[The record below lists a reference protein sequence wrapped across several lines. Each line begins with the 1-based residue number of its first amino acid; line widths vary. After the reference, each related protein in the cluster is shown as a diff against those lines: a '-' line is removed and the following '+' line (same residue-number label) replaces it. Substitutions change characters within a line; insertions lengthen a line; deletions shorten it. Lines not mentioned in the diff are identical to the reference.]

1 MKRNNNYILK
11 AILALSLA
19 PCVCQFATS
28 QERPLSMPEVYSP
41 PVPKQMTF
49 AGDRFSFDRQD
60 MYERLD
66 RELSQMTYSH
76 ASTLLMLKRANRY
89 FPVMRKVL
97 KDNGVPEDMVYLA
110 AIESTLNPRAYSPA
124 KAAGLWQFMP
134 ATAKEYGLEV
144 NDYVDERYHPE
155 KATAAAARFLKR
167 AKAKYGNWESAMA
180 SYNGGQGRIS
190 KELESQLEDSAF
202 DLYLVEET
210 SRYMFRVLAA
220 KVLMENPEKFGYKL
234 RQSQLYAP
242 YDCREVTVTSTIED
256 LPSWAKDKG
265 TNYATLREYNPW
277 IRAKKLPVAAG
288 KSYTVKL
295 PKN

>member
-1 MKRNNNYILK
+1 MNMNKTLLT
-11 AILALSLA
+11 ATFLLSIAAA
-19 PCVCQFATS
+19 PCAVAQ
-28 QERPLSMPEVYSP
+28 QERPAEMPAVYNP

-49 AGDRFSFDRQD
+49 AGDKFSFDRPD

-89 FPVMRKVL
+89 FPLMREVL
-97 KDNGVPEDMVYLA
+97 KANGVPEDMAYLA
-110 AIESTLNPRAYSPA
+110 AIESSLNPRAYSPA

-155 KATAAAARFLKR
+155 KATAAAARFLKK

-180 SYNGGQGRIS
+180 SYNGGQGRVS
-190 KELESQLEDSAF
+190 KELESQLVESAF

-220 KVLMENPEKFGYKL
+220 KVLMENPGKFGYRL
-234 RQSQLYAP
+234 RPSQLYAP
-242 YDCREVTVTSTIED
+242 YEYSEVTVSETIED
-256 LPSWAKDKG
+256 LPAWAKAKG
-265 TNYATLREYNPW
+265 TNYAMLREYNPW
-277 IRAKKLPVAAG
+277 IRAKKLPVAPG

>member
-1 MKRNNNYILK
+1 MKKTLIATTLILS
-11 AILALSLA
+11 AITNAA
-19 PCVCQFATS
+19 PAAAQ
-28 QERPLSMPEVYSP
+28 QERPVEMPVVFSP

-49 AGDRFSFDRQD
+49 AGQRFSFDRPD

-89 FPVMRKVL
+89 FPLLRKVL

-110 AIESTLNPRAYSPA
+110 AIESTLNPRAYSAA
-124 KAAGLWQFMP
+124 KAAGLWQFL
-134 ATAKEYGLEV
+134 ATTAKEYGLEV

-155 KATAAAARFLKR
+155 KATAAAARFLKK

-180 SYNGGQGRIS
+180 SYNGGQGRVS
-190 KELESQLEDSAF
+190 KELDAQLAESAF

-234 RQSQLYAP
+234 RQSQLYQP
-242 YDCREVTVTSTIED
+242 YDCKEVKVTETIED
-256 LPSWAKDKG
+256 LPSWAKSKG
-265 TNYATLREYNPW
+265 TNYAMLRELNPW
-277 IRAKKLPVAAG
+277 IRAKKLPVTPG
-288 KSYTVKL
+288 KSYTILL
-295 PKN
+295 PK

>member
-1 MKRNNNYILK
+1 MNKNFLT
-11 AILALSLA
+11 LSLTLLIAAAA
-19 PCVCQFATS
+19 PATA
-28 QERPLSMPEVYSP
+28 QERPLAMPAVYSP

-49 AGDRFSFDRQD
+49 AGHRFSFDRPD
-60 MYERLD
+60 MYERID

-89 FPVMRKVL
+89 FPMMRKVL

-110 AIESTLNPRAYSPA
+110 AIESSLNPRAYSGA

-144 NDYVDERYHPE
+144 NEYVDERYHPE
-155 KATAAAARFLKR
+155 KATAAAARFLKK
-167 AKAKYGNWESAMA
+167 AKARYGNWESAMA

-190 KELESQLEDSAF
+190 KELEAQLVDSAF

-220 KVLMENPEKFGYKL
+220 KVLMENPEKFGYQL
-234 RQSQLYAP
+234 RQSQLYQP
-242 YDCREVTVTSTIED
+242 YEYREVTVGETIED
-256 LPSWAKDKG
+256 LPAWAKAKG
-265 TNYATLREYNPW
+265 SNYYMLREYNPW
-277 IRAKKLPVAAG
+277 IRAKKLPVTPG
-288 KSYTVKL
+288 KTYTIKL
-295 PKN
+295 PKA